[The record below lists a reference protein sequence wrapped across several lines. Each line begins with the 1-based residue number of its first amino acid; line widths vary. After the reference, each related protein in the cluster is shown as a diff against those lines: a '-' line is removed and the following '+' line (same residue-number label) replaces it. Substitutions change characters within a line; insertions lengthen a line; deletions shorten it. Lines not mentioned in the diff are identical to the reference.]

1 MLPSVVLRLQYG
13 SRQLNAHGLSASG
26 EQARDPHGRRV
37 EIVGRGEVER
47 RTRGLRIMDWDNV
60 HCLRFGLLPSLGG
73 KGVKRQAGSMLL
85 PRLSAHWLVTWRSI
99 APSLLARQ
107 SFSILRASI
116 NQNRAG
122 QLERAS
128 QKQAEVE
135 RDCRSGRCGKT
146 R

>member
-1 MLPSVVLRLQYG
+1 MLPSVLRLQYE
-13 SRQLNAHGLSASG
+13 SRQLNAHGMSATG
-26 EQARDPHGRRV
+26 EQARGSHGRSV
-37 EIVGRGEVER
+37 EIVGRGEMER

-116 NQNRAG
+116 NQNSTE
-122 QLERAS
+122 QLDCAS
-128 QKQAEVE
+128 QNQAEADWNR
-135 RDCRSGRCGKT
+135 RDGSCGKA